1 MSTIFPY
8 MSDPHTPQ
16 AERERLQDRW
26 GYNPFAA
33 GPAAPE
39 PETGTLLPPQSE
51 ENKLEFLGTALDRP
65 VPLAYGRHLVAGAP
79 VFQHRLPASNRTI
92 LFIALGDG
100 EWDSAEVVWV
110 NGRSINLADGNRFH
124 FHPGTDGEKGIEDAP
139 ATRNQQICS
148 LFPSAFTGLTFSR
161 TAYIA
166 LDLPDDP
173 AAPGPGFDVRGIY
186 KTRRV
191 RIFDADGNQAGYAY
205 SANPAWQ
212 LLDAFIA
219 LHLKP
224 HGLAK
229 EALTPAEKARIDFA
243 GFQSAARFCDADIGG
258 GVKRFESHVAFL
270 DTADLGSIFETL
282 RALCRGYLLEQD
294 GKLGLFIDQPR
305 RSVFTFSTDH
315 ILTSSLELPAKPLRS
330 LANRLIIKARDLESG
345 GGDATK
351 DFAPWTK
358 TLDDE
363 PHQDRIGRI
372 LKKEFDL
379 GANSRERAERV
390 GRYWINRSLRL
401 TEQARVRLTPE
412 AGALMPGDRVSG
424 PARIDYSRTRDW
436 EVLDISDNPDGT
448 RDAFLQEYDES
459 IFSDAAESQQGVEE
473 TTIPTWARTVAAR
486 EGAAILTGTDVPGNS
501 LGNDGDLYVR
511 SDGHVWRKA
520 DGSWTDTGID
530 LTGAPGASVHR
541 VPSWPPANGFGNNGD
556 VAIADDGQF
565 GEKVGGIWVRRGDLT
580 GSTGPRG
587 EGTALI
593 LNPGFEIVGKNWE
606 HGDLALISQ
615 ARNNVFITSDQHAV
629 YGRTY
634 LRIPFTTG
642 SVSRCLNLEDNGTE
656 RLVEVQSGQDTI
668 YMSAYITNPVGH
680 GKFNVMLRRYDAN
693 KNFIQQHNIAQDNQ
707 RTKWGWR
714 KLEGSFKILSNDQ
727 AVSAGQAAGH
737 CQYVSLGFWIY
748 DVSSSGRLAVDRV
761 WAAKNEREAD
771 ATYRHVNPQA
781 SVGTTGQ
788 ANAGDSQN
796 VYKDIPE
803 MTRTVM
809 VRGGRALGFFA
820 GDLLMRNNQA
830 IRTRMLID
838 GVEWPGSASRVSTNQ
853 GFTVNSSGNLAHP
866 GPDSNAARS
875 ETHVHQ
881 EVFSNLS
888 DGEHVFKVQSK
899 IGNRNYSSTYKSFW
913 ILSRR
918 YFDVVSLD

>member
-8 MSDPHTPQ
+8 MSDPNTPQ

-26 GYNPFAA
+26 GDNPFAA
-33 GPAAPE
+33 GSAAPAPE

-124 FHPGTDGEKGIEDAP
+124 FHPGTDGEAGIEP
-139 ATRNQQICS
+139 AGEGRNQKICS

-186 KTRRV
+186 RTRRV
-191 RIFDADGNQAGYAY
+191 RIFDADGKQTGYAY

-229 EALTPAEKARIDFA
+229 EALTTAEKARIDFA
-243 GFQSAARFCDADIGG
+243 AFRSAARFCDADIGG

-345 GGDATK
+345 GGDATR

-473 TTIPTWARTVAAR
+473 TSIPTRTVAAR
-486 EGAAILTGTDVPGNS
+486 EGAAILTGTGVPSKNDGK
-501 LGNDGDLYVR
+501 DGDLYVKSNGR
-511 SDGHVWRKA
+511 LWKKENGTWRR
-520 DGSWTDTGID
+520 TGID
-530 LTGAPGASVHR
+530 LTGPAGAAVHR
-541 VPSWPPANGFGNNGD
+541 VSTWPPGNSLGNNGD

-565 GEKVGGIWVRRGDLT
+565 EEKVGGIWVRRGDLT
-580 GSTGPRG
+580 GSTGPPGADGATIHTGSGVPESSLGSNGDLYVRSDGHVWRKADGAWTDTGTDLTGTAGSSVHRVATWPPDNSFGRDGDVAVADDGQFGDKVAGAWVLRGDLTGPQGRDGAAILTGSAVPADSLGSDGDLYVRADGHVWRRESGSWIDLGIDLTGPAGASVHRVATWPPDNSLGKDGDTAIADDGQFGDKVAGAWQLRGDLTGPAGEPGEQGPRG
-587 EGTALI
+587 ESDILI
-593 LNPGFEIVGKNWE
+593 LNPGFEISNMNW
-606 HGDLALISQ
+606 Q
-615 ARNNVFITSDQHAV
+615 
-629 YGRTY
+629 
-634 LRIPFTTG
+634 TTPK
-642 SVSRCLNLEDNGTE
+642 V
-656 RLVEVQSGQDTI
+656 
-668 YMSAYITNPVGH
+668 
-680 GKFNVMLRRYDAN
+680 
-693 KNFIQQHNIAQDNQ
+693 
-707 RTKWGWR
+707 
-714 KLEGSFKILSNDQ
+714 
-727 AVSAGQAAGH
+727 AAG
-737 CQYVSLGFWIY
+737 G
-748 DVSSSGRLAVDRV
+748 SS
-761 WAAKNEREAD
+761 
-771 ATYRHVNPQA
+771 
-781 SVGTTGQ
+781 
-788 ANAGDSQN
+788 
-796 VYKDIPE
+796 
-803 MTRTVM
+803 
-809 VRGGRALGFFA
+809 
-820 GDLLMRNNQA
+820 
-830 IRTRMLID
+830 
-838 GVEWPGSASRVSTNQ
+838 
-853 GFTVNSSGNLAHP
+853 
-866 GPDSNAARS
+866 
-875 ETHVHQ
+875 
-881 EVFSNLS
+881 
-888 DGEHVFKVQSK
+888 
-899 IGNRNYSSTYKSFW
+899 
-913 ILSRR
+913 
-918 YFDVVSLD
+918 